1 MLLFPRNC
9 CHECCMGL
17 GGGRGDRGWNSGCR
31 GHPGLEHCSGEQSN
45 NWTSETGPARYG
57 NKSKSVSRFVP
68 PSSSHLLIPRTSIPL
83 SPPLL
88 SVPPSLSPPS
98 LSPCQGAGPVKMLLA
113 PLLCL
118 SQTHLLPLGL
128 FHGLRHQTHSPSP
141 PAAGTPADDHIP
153 RQRNAADL
161 QRHDETTVI

>member
-9 CHECCMGL
+9 CRECSMGL

-45 NWTSETGPARYG
+45 NWTSERGPARYG

-88 SVPPSLSPPS
+88 SVPPSLSPPLFPP
-98 LSPCQGAGPVKMLLA
+98 LSFTLSRGWTSEDAASAITLSVPNSSSTSWTIPWPTA
-113 PLLCL
+113 PNPL
-118 SQTHLLPLGL
+118 SQSTSSWNPC
-128 FHGLRHQTHSPSP
+128 R
-141 PAAGTPADDHIP
+141 
-153 RQRNAADL
+153 
-161 QRHDETTVI
+161 